1 MLLKILG
8 SAVGMEEEHHG
19 RKIKEEL
26 REGWREEKRR
36 EREGKRRDRDGRW
49 RERWMEVKVGGSPVS
64 VFGAA
69 LIGLALISFS

>member
-1 MLLKILG
+1 MLLKILS

-26 REGWREEKRR
+26 REGWREEKRGER
-36 EREGKRRDRDGRW
+36 RSEREERQRW
-49 RERWMEVKVGGSPVS
+49 RERWMEVKGGSPVS

-69 LIGLALISFS
+69 LIDLALISFS